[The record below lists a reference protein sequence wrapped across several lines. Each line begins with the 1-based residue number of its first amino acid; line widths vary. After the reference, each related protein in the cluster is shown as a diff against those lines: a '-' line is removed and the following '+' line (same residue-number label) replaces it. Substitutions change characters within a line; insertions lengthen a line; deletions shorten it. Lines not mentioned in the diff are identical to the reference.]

1 MSVQVTTEQGV
12 SQTYNYTLYRQSGDA
27 IISSTNINNQML
39 TFDGTDSAS
48 ITLSNGTPVS
58 SLVLNATAHDS
69 KATLSYSLNGSSASV
84 LTSNTDKTITGL
96 VAGDNT
102 LTITDTAEDANV
114 FKTYTITIH
123 NVSNNADLNTL
134 TADYSDYPQVNLIST
149 STHTI
154 GSGLGASVDVTII
167 AAVAESHA
175 TVSIDGVA
183 GSTKTISVAAGT
195 TRNVAV
201 VVTAGNGT
209 TTRTYNVS
217 FTMPAVSAISNNDTS
232 LITLGYTNDLYV
244 QLNPNSASQTT
255 ELVDA
260 TQIYISAITNDTNA
274 SASLIING
282 INQTLESPIPI
293 TYGTTTATVVVTA
306 EDGTVKIY
314 TLTFNNNNSI
324 DVKECYFL
332 LPNGDKIF
340 GYPTYQYNS
349 YLINFSGV
357 DSATNKVLVV
367 TTFGGNTNIDVLV
380 DLSLYDVNNLYYLG
394 SQTSSFSGIG
404 SVSGNVPDGFVS
416 DLIIDI
422 NTTNNNNSK
431 WFTVSFF

>member
-1 MSVQVTTEQGV
+1 
-12 SQTYNYTLYRQSGDA
+12 
-27 IISSTNINNQML
+27 ML

-306 EDGTVKIY
+306 QDGTVKNY
-314 TLTFNNNNSI
+314 TLTFNNNKSI

-332 LPNGDKIF
+332 LPDNSKIM
-340 GYPTYQYNS
+340 GNIVYQYNAYS
-349 YLINFSGV
+349 INFSIEMIP
-357 DSATNKVLVV
+357 STNKVLVV
-367 TTFGGNTNIDVLV
+367 TTFGGNTYIDVLV
-380 DLSLYDVNNLYYLG
+380 AFTLYDENSNYLETFF
-394 SQTSSFSGIG
+394 SDFSGNG
-404 SVSGNVPDGFVS
+404 SASRNVPDGFVS
-416 DLIIDI
+416 DLTIDI
-422 NTTNNNNSK
+422 NTSDNNANTKS
-431 WFTVSFF
+431 FTVSFF